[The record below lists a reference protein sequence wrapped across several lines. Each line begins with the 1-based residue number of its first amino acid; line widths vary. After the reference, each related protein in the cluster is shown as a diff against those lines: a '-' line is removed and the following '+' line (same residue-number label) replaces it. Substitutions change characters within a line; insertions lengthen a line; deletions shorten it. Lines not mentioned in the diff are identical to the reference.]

1 MGRRYQNMS
10 KTRETITYTVMLNG
24 NILAETTNK
33 AVAEEIQAQNEG
45 SIIFKSRVFAQLDSD
60 AA

>member
-24 NILAETTNK
+24 NILVETTNK

>member
-1 MGRRYQNMS
+1 MS

-24 NILAETTNK
+24 NILVETTNK